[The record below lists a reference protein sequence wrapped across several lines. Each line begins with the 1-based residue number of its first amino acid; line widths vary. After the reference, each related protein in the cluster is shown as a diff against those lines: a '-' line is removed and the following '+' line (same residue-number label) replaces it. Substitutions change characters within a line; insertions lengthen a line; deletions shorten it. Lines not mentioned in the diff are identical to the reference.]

1 MLDVNHAAA
10 ALAHLNEICPDTFD
24 EGSFGPW
31 TFTTLSREANT
42 WRLAFSNSTGDDA
55 VRFSFDG
62 ACVQGPHNIVNNA
75 WFDAVNAAI
84 LVWESEHAEDA
95 EW

>member
-1 MLDVNHAAA
+1 MLDAAHAAA

-31 TFTTLSREANT
+31 TFTSLTREGNT

-55 VRFSFDG
+55 VRFTF
-62 ACVQGPHNIVNNA
+62 AEPCVEGPHNSINSN
-75 WFDAVNAAI
+75 WFEAVNSAI
-84 LVWESEHAEDA
+84 LDWEGQQGDDG